1 MKKISGAKPLIED
14 VFVNAQRAIRLSV
27 DPNQSSADI
36 PNSVPPRSVLND
48 RFGVVAGCTEYQQN
62 GNDGKPL
69 EIGGGKNPAPQSSKP
84 SGVRKSE
91 PMGM

>member
-1 MKKISGAKPLIED
+1 MKKISGAKPLIEA

-48 RFGVVAGCTEYQQN
+48 RFGVVAGCTEYQQK
-62 GNDGKPL
+62 GA
-69 EIGGGKNPAPQSSKP
+69 GGPPMKRPHPIKP
-84 SGVRKSE
+84 SGVGTKF
-91 PMGM
+91 PMSI